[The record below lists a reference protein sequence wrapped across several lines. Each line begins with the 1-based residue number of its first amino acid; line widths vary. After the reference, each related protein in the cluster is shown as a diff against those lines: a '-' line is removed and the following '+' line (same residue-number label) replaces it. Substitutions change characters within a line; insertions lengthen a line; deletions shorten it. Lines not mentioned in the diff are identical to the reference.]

1 MYREKRND
9 EELNI
14 NDLAMINGGVAPVV
28 IAVGVVA
35 TPFVL
40 GAIAGG
46 ADEYAKKERASLNMI
61 DHILSFFVSN
71 KKALAILFMI
81 ICLAI
86 IYPGM
91 FTFCMVKAE
100 ILGVA
105 SSTQSYLSKV

>member
-40 GAIAGG
+40 GAIA
-46 ADEYAKKERASLNMI
+46 
-61 DHILSFFVSN
+61 
-71 KKALAILFMI
+71 
-81 ICLAI
+81 
-86 IYPGM
+86 
-91 FTFCMVKAE
+91 
-100 ILGVA
+100 
-105 SSTQSYLSKV
+105 